1 MMAFGALMM
10 CLTPLLLVALI
21 AVPVAA
27 LVFLLA
33 GRKG

>member
-1 MMAFGALMM
+1 MPFGALMM
-10 CLTPLLLVALI
+10 CLTPLLFVPLI

>member
-1 MMAFGALMM
+1 MSFGALVM
-10 CLTPLLLVALI
+10 CLTPLVFVPLI
-21 AVPVAA
+21 TVPVAA